1 MCTVSIFYKGNND
14 FVLTS
19 NRDEAPN
26 RKALS
31 PDFYT
36 INSTEL
42 LMPKDEQSGGSWIGA
57 SAKNRIVCLLNGGFT
72 LHKRQTAYRQSRGVV
87 VTDLL
92 TATDIE
98 ATIESY
104 NLEDIEPFTIVIADW
119 NTDLKFYELVWDAKQ
134 KHFQQLPL
142 ETKIWSS
149 STLYTEDKKQA
160 RRDWFQ
166 DFKSKN
172 ELSSS
177 ALLAFHKTAGKGNQ
191 DFGVVMD
198 RGVVKTTSITQIEKT
213 DASLVMR
220 FNNLNTSEKTIKTF
234 NLAEIIN
241 E

>member
-36 INSTEL
+36 INNTDL

-57 SAKNRIVCLLNGGFT
+57 SDKNRIICLLNGGFT
-72 LHKRQTAYRQSRGVV
+72 LHERKPIYRQSRGVV

-92 TATDIE
+92 TAKDIE
-98 ATIESY
+98 ATVESY
-104 NLEDIEPFTIVIADW
+104 NFNDIEPFTIVIADW
-119 NTDLKFYELVWDAKQ
+119 NTDLKFYELVWDSKQ

-149 STLYTEDKKQA
+149 STLYTEENKQA
-160 RRDWFQ
+160 RRDWF
-166 DFKSKN
+166 DTFKSEK
-172 ELSSS
+172 ELSSRS
-177 ALLAFHKTAGKGNQ
+177 LLEFHKTAGKDNK

-213 DASLVMR
+213 NATLEMR
-220 FNNLNTSEKTIKTF
+220 FLNLNTSEKTNKMF
-234 NLAEIIN
+234 NLVETVD

>member
-26 RKALS
+26 RNALS
-31 PDFYT
+31 PDFYA
-36 INSTEL
+36 INSTQL
-42 LMPKDEQSGGSWIGA
+42 LIPKDEQSGGSWIGA
-57 SAKNRIVCLLNGGFT
+57 SDKNRIVCLLNGGFK
-72 LHKRQTAYRQSRGVV
+72 LHERKPKYRQSRGVV

-92 TATDIE
+92 TTKDIE
-98 ATIESY
+98 ATITTY
-104 NLEDIEPFTIVIADW
+104 NFNDIEPFTIVIADW
-119 NTDLKFYELVWDAKQ
+119 NTDLKFYELVWDSKQ

-160 RRDWFQ
+160 RRNWF
-166 DFKSKN
+166 DTFKSEN
-172 ELSSS
+172 ELSSNS
-177 ALLAFHKTAGKGNQ
+177 LLEFHKTAGKDNK

-213 DASLVMR
+213 NATLEMR
-220 FNNLNTSEKTIKTF
+220 FLNLNTSEKTNKIF
-234 NLAEIIN
+234 NLVETVN

>member
-36 INSTEL
+36 INNTDL

-57 SAKNRIVCLLNGGFT
+57 SDKNRIVCLLNGGFT
-72 LHKRQTAYRQSRGVV
+72 LHERKPIYRQSRGVV

-92 TATDIE
+92 TAKDIE
-98 ATIESY
+98 ATVGSY
-104 NLEDIEPFTIVIADW
+104 NFNDIEPFTIVIADW
-119 NTDLKFYELVWDAKQ
+119 NTDLKFYELVWDSEQ
-134 KHFQQLPL
+134 KYFQQLPL

-149 STLYTEDKKQA
+149 STLYTEENKQV
-160 RRDWFQ
+160 RRDWF
-166 DFKSKN
+166 DTFKSEK
-172 ELSSS
+172 ELSSRS
-177 ALLAFHKTAGKGNQ
+177 LLEFHKTAGKDNK

-198 RGVVKTTSITQIEKT
+198 RDVVKTTSITQIEKT
-213 DASLVMR
+213 NATLEMR
-220 FNNLNTSEKTIKTF
+220 FLNLNTSEKTNKMF
-234 NLAEIIN
+234 NLVETVN